1 MSKQEDYRI
10 ESADEFF
17 IKSNESDLDQPR
29 NKNNA
34 GNF

>member
-1 MSKQEDYRI
+1 MSKQEDYTN
-10 ESADEFF
+10 ESVNEFF

-29 NKNNA
+29 NQNDA